1 MKSLRKPSKAELH
14 NLLTR
19 GVTNIVDRSHLERAL
34 NSGKSLRVKLGFDPT
49 GDKIHIGRAII
60 LRKLRDF
67 QRLGHKVVFIVGDF
81 TARIGDPSDKLSKR
95 PMLGREQIEKNI
107 KNYRS
112 QVGKIINLKKAEF
125 RFNSAWLKK
134 LDFEEI
140 GELAESFSIQQML
153 ERRNF
158 SDRVKKREEIS
169 LREFLYP
176 LMQGYDSV
184 AVKADVEL
192 GGFDQLF
199 NLHAG
204 RVIQRHYGQK
214 EQDILTLEML
224 EGADG
229 RKMSTSWGNVIN
241 ITDEPNNMFGKVM
254 AVRDELIGKYF
265 LLCTD
270 IPEREIKKIQ
280 NDMKAGKLNPRNAKL
295 RLAREIVSIY
305 HSAKTAQKA
314 EKEFTKVF
322 NKKELPSKI
331 PKVYTNKKFPD
342 LVDVLVNVVKVAKSK
357 SEAWRLIKQ
366 QPSVRVNRELVI
378 NPKHLVDAASSP
390 VVQVGNRNFFK
401 VCYKKQVGAPM

>member
-14 NLLTR
+14 NLLDR
-19 GVTNIVDRSHLERAL
+19 GVTNIIDRAHLEKSL
-34 NSGKSLRVKLGFDPT
+34 NSGKQFRVKLGFDPT
-49 GDKIHIGRAII
+49 GGKIHIGRAII

-67 QRLGHKVVFIVGDF
+67 QMLGHKVIFIVGDF

-95 PMLGREQIEKNI
+95 PMLSKEQIKKNI
-107 KNYRS
+107 KNYKS
-112 QVGKIINLKKAEF
+112 QVGKIIDFKKAEF
-125 RFNSAWLKK
+125 SFNSKWLKK

-158 SDRVKKREEIS
+158 SDRVKKGEEIS
-169 LREFLYP
+169 LRELLYP

-214 EQDILTLEML
+214 EQDILTCEML
-224 EGADG
+224 EGTDG

-241 ITDEPNNMFGKVM
+241 IVDEPNDMFGKVM
-254 AVRDELIGKYF
+254 AVRDELISKYF

-270 IPEREIKKIQ
+270 VPENEIKKIQ
-280 NDMKAGKLNPRNAKL
+280 NDTKAGKLNPRDAKL

-305 HSAKTAQKA
+305 HGENVAKKA
-314 EKEFTKVF
+314 EEEFTKVF
-322 NKKELPSKI
+322 SKKELPSKMEQFKLSS
-331 PKVYTNKKFPD
+331 PKD
-342 LVDVLVNVVKVAKSK
+342 LVYILVNSKISPSK

-366 QPSVRVNRELVI
+366 GGIKIDNKVI
-378 NPKHLVDAASSP
+378 KDPKH
-390 VVQVGNRNFFK
+390 QVSDDSVIQAGKRHFLKIF
-401 VCYKKQVGAPM
+401 YKK

>member
-14 NLLTR
+14 NLLNR
-19 GVTNIVDRSHLERAL
+19 GVTNIVDRAHLEKEL
-34 NSGKSLRVKLGFDPT
+34 NSGKELRVKLGFDPT

-81 TARIGDPSDKLSKR
+81 TARIGDPSDKLAKR
-95 PMLGREQIEKNI
+95 PMLGSEQIKKNI
-107 KNYRS
+107 KNYKS
-112 QVGKIINLKKAEF
+112 QVGKVIDIKKAEF

-158 SDRVKKREEIS
+158 SDRVKKGEEIS
-169 LREFLYP
+169 LRELLYP

-214 EQDILTLEML
+214 EQDIMTGEML
-224 EGADG
+224 EGTDG

-241 ITDEPNNMFGKVM
+241 IVDKPNDMFGKVM
-254 AVRDELIGKYF
+254 SLRDELIGKYF
-265 LLCTD
+265 SLCTD
-270 IPEREIKKIQ
+270 VEESEIKKIESGI
-280 NDMKAGKLNPRNAKL
+280 KSGKLNPKDAKL
-295 RLAREIVSIY
+295 HLARGIVNIY
-305 HSAKTAQKA
+305 HGEKAAQKA
-314 EKEFTKVF
+314 EEEFTKVF
-322 NKKELPSKI
+322 SKKELPSKI
-331 PKVYTNKKFPD
+331 PQFKIKQARDIVHI
-342 LVDVLVNVVKVAKSK
+342 LVESGTSHSK
-357 SEAWRLIKQ
+357 SDAWRLIKQ
-366 QPSVRVNRELVI
+366 GAVSFDGQVI
-378 NPKHLVDAASSP
+378 NNPKHQVHENGVLQTGKKRFLK
-390 VVQVGNRNFFK
+390 VVFK
-401 VCYKKQVGAPM
+401 K